1 MTAKT
6 IANKRIFFISSL
18 MFFTVLF
25 GALAPR
31 ARAQDR
37 FAVGAQLAFD
47 HLPELG
53 ETPAGYGFRFTY
65 AALVPFFSFDAELN
79 SFPTH
84 GSGNFGQTQAFFGL
98 KAGTRVG
105 RWGVFLKARPGF
117 AHFYDGVAQQR
128 LTQRTNFALD
138 IGGGLEYYVLP
149 HIGVRWDLSD
159 VMTHFGSGMLNA
171 GPGSPLGIQL
181 GTQSNFQTT
190 VGIVFTL

>member
-1 MTAKT
+1 MIAKPQLL
-6 IANKRIFFISSL
+6 FISFTILFALSL
-18 MFFTVLF
+18 
-25 GALAPR
+25 GALEPR
-31 ARAQDR
+31 AVAQDR

-65 AALVPFFSFDAELN
+65 AAWLPLISFDAELN

-117 AHFYDGVAQQR
+117 AHFYDGAAQQR

-138 IGGGLEYYVLP
+138 LGGGVEYYFIP
-149 HIGVRWDLSD
+149 HVGLRWDLSD
-159 VMTHFGSGMLNA
+159 VMTHFGSGRLTS
-171 GPGSPLGIQL
+171 GPGGPLGVPL
-181 GTQSNFQTT
+181 GTHGNFQTT